1 VKVAVLLA
9 LPLAFAVAEGQSAP
23 PKADPAAGDDSVLRG
38 MEAGLEEL
46 RDGRLDEA
54 ARRLDSVLNVIES
67 QWADT
72 ESARRVRSLWYSEG
86 AKAFRGEPYERVS
99 AYFYRGV
106 IHLLKGEYDDARVA
120 FKAGTLQ
127 DAFAEE
133 EQYRCDWGLLYYLYA
148 TCSEAMGAEDLA
160 RQAIQEALEVPG
172 RPWHYTSPPPKPPL
186 NVLLVETGRAPRKL
200 ADGAGHS
207 ALVYRRGTGFRD
219 EGVEVTCEAGRR
231 RYRSVA
237 TEDLFF
243 QASTRGG
250 RAVDRIV
257 EGKVQFQKGLDRTGE
272 RAGALAGS
280 ADLVAVITGSNK
292 LGALGG
298 AIDLIGGISR
308 LVAANA
314 KPRVDTRQWASLP
327 DRIHVVFLPASDS
340 CSRVRIRYLD
350 YQGESVPGLD
360 REAVLDETR
369 RKAGVIVHYV
379 PSPTALWKE
388 GGVQ

>member
-1 VKVAVLLA
+1 
-9 LPLAFAVAEGQSAP
+9 
-23 PKADPAAGDDSVLRG
+23 
-38 MEAGLEEL
+38 
-46 RDGRLDEA
+46 
-54 ARRLDSVLNVIES
+54 
-67 QWADT
+67 
-72 ESARRVRSLWYSEG
+72 
-86 AKAFRGEPYERVS
+86 
-99 AYFYRGV
+99 
-106 IHLLKGEYDDARVA
+106 
-120 FKAGTLQ
+120 
-127 DAFAEE
+127 
-133 EQYRCDWGLLYYLYA
+133 
-148 TCSEAMGAEDLA
+148 
-160 RQAIQEALEVPG
+160 
-172 RPWHYTSPPPKPPL
+172 
-186 NVLLVETGRAPRKL
+186 
-200 ADGAGHS
+200 
-207 ALVYRRGTGFRD
+207 
-219 EGVEVTCEAGRR
+219 
-231 RYRSVA
+231 VA